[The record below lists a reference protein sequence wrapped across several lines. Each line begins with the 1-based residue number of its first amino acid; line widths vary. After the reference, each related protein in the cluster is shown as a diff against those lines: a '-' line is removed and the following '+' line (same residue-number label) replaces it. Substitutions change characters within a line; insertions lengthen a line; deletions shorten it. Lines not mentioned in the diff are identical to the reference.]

1 MSETFRAILL
11 EQAEGET
18 TARLADVPVTQLPQ
32 GDVLVDVAW
41 STLNYKDALAITG
54 AGKIVRQFPFVPGID
69 LAGTVRTSDNAAFA
83 PGDEVILTGWGVGE
97 RHWGGLAEQARVKAD
112 WLLPRPAG
120 LSLRQT
126 MAIGTAGF
134 TAMMAVMAL
143 EAQGVTPDRGEI
155 VVTGAAG
162 GVGSIAIPLLAS
174 RGYHVVASTGREE
187 LKGYLTELG
196 AAAVIGRHSFAE
208 GSKAPLDSARWAGAI
223 DSVGGDTLVNLLKGM
238 QYHGV
243 VAACGL
249 AGSATFNG
257 TVFPF
262 ILRGVQL
269 IGINSVTHPADRRPA
284 VWDRLATDL
293 PAALLER
300 MTTQIA
306 LEQVPVIAPDFLR
319 GAVRGRVVVDTRA

>member
-1 MSETFRAILL
+1 MTETFRALLL
-11 EQAEGET
+11 EQVDGRT
-18 TARLADVPVTQLPQ
+18 TARVTELPVGDLPP
-32 GDVLVDVAW
+32 GDVTVDVAW
-41 STLNYKDALAITG
+41 STLNYKDALAVTG

-69 LAGTVRTSDNAAFA
+69 LAGTVWASDHAAFA

-97 RHWGGLAEQARVKAD
+97 RHWGGLAERARVKAA

-120 LSLRQT
+120 LSLRQS

-134 TAMMAVMAL
+134 TAMLAVMAL
-143 EAQGVTPDRGEI
+143 EAQGVTPERGEI

-162 GVGSIAIPLLAS
+162 GVGSIAIPLLAA
-174 RGYHVVASTGREE
+174 RGFKVVASTGRQE
-187 LKGYLTELG
+187 LTGYLKELG
-196 AAAVIGRHSFAE
+196 AAEVIDRQSFAE

-249 AGSATFNG
+249 AGSAAFNG

-269 IGINSVTHPADRRPA
+269 IGIDSVNHPADRRPA
-284 VWDRLATDL
+284 VWDRLARDL
-293 PAALLER
+293 PPNLLDR
-300 MTTQIA
+300 MVTGIG
-306 LEQVPVIAPDFLR
+306 LEQVPSVAPEFLR
-319 GAVRGRVVVDTRA
+319 GAVRGRLVVDTRA

>member
-1 MSETFRAILL
+1 
-11 EQAEGET
+11 
-18 TARLADVPVTQLPQ
+18 
-32 GDVLVDVAW
+32 
-41 STLNYKDALAITG
+41 
-54 AGKIVRQFPFVPGID
+54 
-69 LAGTVRTSDNAAFA
+69 
-83 PGDEVILTGWGVGE
+83 
-97 RHWGGLAEQARVKAD
+97 
-112 WLLPRPAG
+112 
-120 LSLRQT
+120 

-134 TAMMAVMAL
+134 TAMLAVMAL

-174 RGYHVVASTGREE
+174 RGFKVVASTGREE
-187 LKGYLTELG
+187 LTGYLKELG
-196 AAAVIGRHSFAE
+196 AAEVIGRRSFAE

-249 AGSATFNG
+249 AGSAGFNG

-269 IGINSVTHPADRRPA
+269 IGIDSVTHPADRRPA
-284 VWDRLATDL
+284 VWDRLARDL
-293 PAALLER
+293 PPALLER
-300 MTTQIA
+300 MVTEIGLA
-306 LEQVPVIAPDFLR
+306 QVPATAPDFLR
-319 GAVRGRVVVDTRA
+319 GAVRGRIVVDTHA